1 LTNIKITYAEGCFD
15 DISDEMTQEELD
27 ALIGEIEKL
36 VENGEIFKN
45 GISLTEE
52 EVDDFLDELEDPD
65 NKYTRQ

>member
-1 LTNIKITYAEGCFD
+1 MTNIKITYAEGCFD

-27 ALIGEIEKL
+27 ALVGEIEKL

>member
-1 LTNIKITYAEGCFD
+1 MTNIKITYAEGCFD